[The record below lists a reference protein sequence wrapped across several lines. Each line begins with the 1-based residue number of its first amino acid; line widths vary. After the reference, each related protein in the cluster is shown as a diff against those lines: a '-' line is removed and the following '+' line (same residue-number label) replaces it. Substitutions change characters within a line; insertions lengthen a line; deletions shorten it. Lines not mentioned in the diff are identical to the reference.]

1 MRLENGRLLFN
12 WYQKSIFSSRFVN
25 FYSKHVI
32 SQKRGI
38 IFNLIDRELLLLSD
52 TQYHYDNL
60 IINTMLDN
68 DYSLKFIF
76 DTIRNRIKSIQR
88 EKALPYNDSKKSDER
103 NNTFWFTVP
112 FITKATEKF
121 KQLNKKI
128 CQSPLLL

>member
-1 MRLENGRLLFN
+1 
-12 WYQKSIFSSRFVN
+12 
-25 FYSKHVI
+25 
-32 SQKRGI
+32 
-38 IFNLIDRELLLLSD
+38 
-52 TQYHYDNL
+52 
-60 IINTMLDN
+60 MLDN
-68 DYSLKFIF
+68 DYPLKFIF

-128 CQSPLLL
+128 CQSLLL